1 MTSLKRAA
9 ATLAATLLLTVGSAA
24 MAAPANAAVHIHLLG
39 LVGADS
45 NGTIDL
51 TGPGGEV
58 VVSAPNLL
66 SPIV

>member
-1 MTSLKRAA
+1 MTPLKRAA
-9 ATLAATLLLTVGSAA
+9 ATLAASLLLTVGSAA
-24 MAAPANAAVHIHLLG
+24 MAAPAHAEVHFTLLG

-51 TGPGGEV
+51 TGPGGETV
-58 VVSAPNLL
+58 LSLPNLL